1 MEIFK
6 QVQNTGK
13 FYSFK
18 TSILY
23 QFQSSYP
30 LEARW
35 GQVGDLWCP
44 AVKELIPEL
53 CPQGICAPFGDL
65 IMSLAP
71 PHLMASCIPLD
82 ACDSPFSTLPWHG
95 KHHPSPIPAN
105 IISEPIFHTSQE
117 LGSKWGQHR
126 PRPRYPLV
134 LSSCSLYP
142 LPF

>member
-1 MEIFK
+1 ML
-6 QVQNTGK
+6 QNTGK

-35 GQVGDLWCP
+35 GQVRDLWCP

-53 CPQGICAPFGDL
+53 RPQGICAPFGDL

-71 PHLMASCIPLD
+71 PHVGGVM
-82 ACDSPFSTLPWHG
+82 
-95 KHHPSPIPAN
+95 HPS
-105 IISEPIFHTSQE
+105 
-117 LGSKWGQHR
+117 
-126 PRPRYPLV
+126 
-134 LSSCSLYP
+134 
-142 LPF
+142 